1 LDAERERACTRER
14 ERERGSERER
24 ERKREREDGGGEHG
38 TSSALTCVLLLS
50 SNMYPPPQL

>member
-1 LDAERERACTRER
+1 MHQREGKRKRKRER
-14 ERERGSERER
+14 EREEE
-24 ERKREREDGGGEHG
+24 REREDGGGEHG